1 MKKLL
6 ATALLILTLTACSK
20 KERILHVVQAPK
32 SMVVGDDKK
41 GYKLVLDEM
50 HDTVI
55 WFTDRPN
62 RKAGKVFVKDFLKVW
77 DEGKE
82 SFRVEPPNAVL
93 IIDRGRPVVIEMS
106 LENYNDERAIFKIKP
121 VDIKEFTL
129 SDKSG
134 AATLYIDTNIV
145 NPMITD

>member
-1 MKKLL
+1 MKKLI
-6 ATALLILTLTACSK
+6 AIALLMLTVTACSK
-20 KERILHVVQAPK
+20 KERVLHVLQAPK
-32 SMVVGDDKK
+32 SMVVGDDKR

-55 WFTDRPN
+55 WFSDRPD
-62 RKAGKVFVKDFLKVW
+62 RKAGKVYIHDFLKAW
-77 DEGKE
+77 DQGKD
-82 SFRVEPPNAVL
+82 SFKADPPNAVL
-93 IIDRGRPVVIEMS
+93 IIDRGRPVVIEMT

-121 VDIKEFTL
+121 LDSKEFTL

-134 AATLYIDTNIV
+134 AATLYIDANTV